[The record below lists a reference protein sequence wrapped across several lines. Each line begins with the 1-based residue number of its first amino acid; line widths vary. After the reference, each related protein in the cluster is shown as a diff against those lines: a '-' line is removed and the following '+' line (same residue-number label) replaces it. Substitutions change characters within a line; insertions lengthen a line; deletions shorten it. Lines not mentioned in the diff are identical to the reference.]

1 MRNRN
6 MVTHFIYSIVA
17 TIAIDTQ
24 LLYLLMLVKAP
35 KYRALLSLIHY
46 SAAML
51 AFDNAFA
58 F

>member
-1 MRNRN
+1 

-24 LLYLLMLVKAP
+24 LLYLLILVKAP
-35 KYRALLSLIHY
+35 KYRALLGLIHY

-51 AFDNAFA
+51 AFDNAFT